1 MAFGLVAGMSAG
13 GDGRVQETGGAAGW
27 PDLHD
32 GSRVIAAFSTEP
44 PGQPSN
50 PLMLPRPLAVQALR
64 TTRAVNAGGAE

>member
-1 MAFGLVAGMSAG
+1 MAIGVATGMSGETTDGSRRPVGPLG
-13 GDGRVQETGGAAGW
+13 GPTCTG
-27 PDLHD
+27 